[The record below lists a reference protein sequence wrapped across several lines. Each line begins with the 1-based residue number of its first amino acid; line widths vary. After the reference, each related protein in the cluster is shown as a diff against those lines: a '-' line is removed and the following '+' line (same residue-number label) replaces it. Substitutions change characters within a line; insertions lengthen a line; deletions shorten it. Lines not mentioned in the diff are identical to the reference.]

1 MVLGAKMFLFLF
13 KKVKIALLMLY
24 FIVSLALVSYA
35 EVVKLGSWNEATIVQ
50 IISSAQQIDN
60 PGDVIVALSG
70 HFKGSPYAGNT
81 LSGGPNEPEEFVLNL
96 SEFDCFTFLDVVESL
111 RRSSGYEDFADN
123 LKAVRYFDGTVS
135 YKKRKH
141 FFSDWVVGDD
151 LVEDVTVMIA
161 KERAVSI
168 NKRLNRKDDGSLWLA
183 GIDVV
188 SRQVDFIPT
197 LNVDEEVLSVLRPGD
212 YIGIYSHLKGLD
224 VSHTGIIVK
233 EKGKALIRHASS
245 RSETGKVID
254 EDLFQYLQGKPG
266 LIVYRVKP

>member
-1 MVLGAKMFLFLF
+1 MFLFLF
-13 KKVKIALLMLY
+13 KKVKASLLMLCVT
-24 FIVSLALVSYA
+24 VSFALVCYA
-35 EVVKLGSWNEATIVQ
+35 EVVNLGSWNEATIVQ
-50 IISSAQQIDN
+50 IISSAQQIDS

-70 HFKGSPYAGNT
+70 HFKGSPYAEDT
-81 LSGGPNEPEEFVLNL
+81 LLGGPNEPEELVLNL

-111 RRSSGYEDFADN
+111 RRSSSYEDFADN
-123 LKAVRYFDGTVS
+123 LKAVRYFDDTVS
-135 YKKRKH
+135 YEKRRH

-151 LVEDVTVMIA
+151 LIEDVTVMVA

-188 SRQVDFIPT
+188 SRQVDYIPT
-197 LNVDEEVLSVLRPGD
+197 LNVDEKILSVLRPGD
-212 YIGIYSHLKGLD
+212 YIGIYSPLRGLD

-233 EKGKALIRHASS
+233 DKGRTLIRHASS
-245 RSETGKVID
+245 RSETSKVVD
-254 EDLFQYLQGKPG
+254 EDLLQYLQGKPG